1 MARAAAE
8 PHAVRLEGVRFAY
21 PGADRPLL
29 EDLDL
34 TLARGELAAVLGP
47 SGVGK
52 STLLNLVAGLAVPE
66 AGRVTVL
73 GTEVTALDESAAARW
88 RRAHLGFVFQ
98 QFHLLPYLTVAENV
112 ALPLALQGERW
123 EDEGVRGFLGRLG
136 LAEQADAYPRHL
148 SGGQAQRT
156 AIARAL
162 IHRPPVLLADELTG
176 NLDEE
181 TAVAV
186 MDLLVEA
193 VEELGTTTLVVTH
206 APEVASRAHTRY
218 RLAHH
223 RLHRES

>member
-1 MARAAAE
+1 M
-8 PHAVRLEGVRFAY
+8 RFAY

-66 AGRVTVL
+66 VGRVTVL

-123 EDEGVRGFLGRLG
+123 EDEGVRSFLGRLG

-193 VEELGTTTLVVTH
+193 VEELCTTTLVVTH
-206 APEVASRAHTRY
+206 APEVAARVHTRY

-223 RLHRES
+223 RLHREP